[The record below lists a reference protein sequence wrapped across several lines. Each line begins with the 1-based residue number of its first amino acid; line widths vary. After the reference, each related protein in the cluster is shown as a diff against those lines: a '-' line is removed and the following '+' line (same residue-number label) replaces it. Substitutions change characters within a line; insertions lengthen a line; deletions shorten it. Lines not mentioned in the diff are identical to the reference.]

1 MFQISDLASKY
12 HGCSLKLDA
21 SLPMDIHL
29 IDLGNGL
36 REDPLIKWNTVKI
49 DQLDSAPFIALL
61 QGMLN
66 KNVNDR
72 DPRPINI
79 SGFLSVMKEQSF
91 TPDKVGERFG
101 DRSYA
106 IIADKYLNF
115 SSRVGYHY
123 SVIDAYCGD
132 TINKNYITF
141 TFKGGAADSVRRNRR
156 VKAISLILDQE
167 GFKVTVKSDKVDAQ
181 LKKYPKSYIES
192 RMDILGRLL
201 IFTRQLD
208 MLMVSDNSVEWVA
221 KSFLTGNY
229 KLVKQDS
236 SLEQSIPSLPQEE

>member
-1 MFQISDLASKY
+1 
-12 HGCSLKLDA
+12 
-21 SLPMDIHL
+21 
-29 IDLGNGL
+29 
-36 REDPLIKWNTVKI
+36 
-49 DQLDSAPFIALL
+49 
-61 QGMLN
+61 
-66 KNVNDR
+66 
-72 DPRPINI
+72 
-79 SGFLSVMKEQSF
+79 MKEQSF
-91 TPDKVGERFG
+91 APDKVGERFG

-141 TFKGGAADSVRRNRR
+141 TFKGGAADSIRRNRR
-156 VKAISLILDQE
+156 VKAISLILEQE

-236 SLEQSIPSLPQEE
+236 SLEQPITSLPQKE